1 MHVLQLCVGLLEEG
15 ILKVTFNFLLH
26 LKLLFHIARLVEERL
41 THLDNFKA
49 ETGLPLTEER
59 LQLLLFVEGRS
70 EKFLTPEGRMVC
82 LGCIPDVSRVLVLD
96 GELIVPGKIECPDVL
111 LVKSMINQRHVGIRR
126 VGVH

>member
-111 LVKSMINQRHVGIRR
+111 LVKSMINQRHV
-126 VGVH
+126 